1 MRNQSHPLIS
11 PEELAGRIGEAG
23 LIVLD
28 ATFTLPNQGRN
39 ARQEFEAGHL
49 PGARFFDIDAI
60 ADLDSSLP
68 HMLPSPQFFSVEVSK
83 LGISN
88 DSEVIVYDGNQF
100 MASARALWMFRVFG
114 HERVRVLDGGIHH
127 WRQLGLPVTT
137 ELPLIESGRFNA
149 GFKPHLVKDF
159 QDIQTLSEQGT
170 TQIVDARPEGRF
182 LGVDPEPRPG
192 LRSGHIPG
200 SRNLF
205 FKHLLDPGTHRFLA
219 PERLEGIYRDA
230 GALPDQPIVATCG
243 SGVTAAILAL
253 GLALIGHRD
262 TPIYDGSWSEW
273 GQPGS
278 HPVAKG

>member
-39 ARQEFEAGHL
+39 ARQEFEASHL

-68 HMLPSPQFFSVEVSK
+68 HMLPSPQFFGEEVSK

-100 MASARALWMFRVFG
+100 MASARALWMFRIFG

-127 WRQLGLPVTT
+127 WRQSGLPVTT
-137 ELPLIESGRFNA
+137 ELPSIESGKFNA
-149 GFKPHLVKDF
+149 GFQPHLVKDF
-159 QDIQTLSEQGT
+159 TDIQTLSEQGT

-182 LGVDPEPRPG
+182 LGAEPEPRPG

-205 FKHLLDPGTHRFLA
+205 FKHLLDPETQRFLA
-219 PERLEGIYRDA
+219 PERLESIYRDA
-230 GALPDQPIVATCG
+230 GILPDQPIVATCG

-253 GLALIGHRD
+253 GLALLGHRD